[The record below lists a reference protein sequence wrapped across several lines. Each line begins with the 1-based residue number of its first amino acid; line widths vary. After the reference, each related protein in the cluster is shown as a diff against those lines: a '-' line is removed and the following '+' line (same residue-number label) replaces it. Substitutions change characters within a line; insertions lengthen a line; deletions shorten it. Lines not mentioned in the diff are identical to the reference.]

1 MPIYEY
7 RCQECGN
14 RAEILVRSL
23 KREQAVCPECGSTE
37 MGKLISA
44 PGAIL
49 KSAAK
54 SGGSTCCGRDERCET
69 PPCSSGDGC
78 RRNK

>member
-1 MPIYEY
+1 MPIYDY
-7 RCQECGN
+7 RCLGCGS
-14 RAEILVRSL
+14 RAEIYFRSL
-23 KREQAVCPECGSTE
+23 NTKPVVCPECGSTE
-37 MGKLISA
+37 MEKLISA

-54 SGGSTCCGRDERCET
+54 SGGGTCCGRDERCET

-78 RRNK
+78 RRDG